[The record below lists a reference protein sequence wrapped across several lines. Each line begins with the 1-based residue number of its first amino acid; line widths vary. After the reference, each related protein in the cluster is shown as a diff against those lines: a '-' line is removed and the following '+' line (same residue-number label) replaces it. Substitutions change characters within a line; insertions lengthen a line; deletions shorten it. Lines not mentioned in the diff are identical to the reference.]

1 MAQAEAQF
9 VYRLQTVGGFGGKCD
24 QLNAYNVYL
33 GEPDFFAR
41 DLGGPLP
48 RPSRLGGG
56 DALPCVSAARR
67 RQRRTEGRNVWRLP
81 TRCLPLSTDVPD
93 RTRLPALAADA
104 PFTFPAIRKTSLPNG
119 LAIWTVQHR
128 TIPVQ
133 TMVLLVRV
141 GSSED
146 PDDRPGLASLTGD
159 MLDEGA
165 GDHGA
170 LELNE
175 ALARLGAQFDTE
187 VGPDATFLT
196 LTTLSRFRRRAF
208 ELMADIVARPQFSG
222 HEFDRV
228 RQLRANRL
236 RQLRDVPSAVADCTF
251 ASALYGSHR
260 YGHLA
265 IGTMSALEA
274 MTLPEVVA
282 FHQRQFAPSRAV
294 LVVVGD
300 APHDDIVAA
309 AEEAFSG
316 WTETASGGPPSNAA
330 ARVLQPPA
338 DPSSRLV
345 LVDRPGAAQ
354 SELRIGHLGVSRR
367 TPDYHALLLMNLVLG
382 GQFVSRLNMNLRE
395 HKGFTYGAR
404 SWFEF
409 RLGPGPFQMS
419 ASVQTEVSADA
430 IREALEEVRTMHG
443 DRPVTSDELDVAR
456 ASLTRGYPRNFETAD
471 QVARSVAQLA
481 LYELPDDYFAV
492 FVPRIN
498 ALELETVRAA
508 AERHLDADRL
518 LTVIV
523 GDRTKVLP
531 ALSVPGWANR
541 RWSRPRSPRRNL
553 AQPESVFPESNRP
566 LLWSGRLPSCTWPAG
581 VRACSGQSPCW
592 RRCLPARRS
601 GCC

>member
-1 MAQAEAQF
+1 
-9 VYRLQTVGGFGGKCD
+9 
-24 QLNAYNVYL
+24 
-33 GEPDFFAR
+33 
-41 DLGGPLP
+41 
-48 RPSRLGGG
+48 
-56 DALPCVSAARR
+56 
-67 RQRRTEGRNVWRLP
+67 
-81 TRCLPLSTDVPD
+81 VPD
-93 RTRLPALAADA
+93 RTQLPALTADA
-104 PFTFPAIRKTSLPNG
+104 PFTFPAIRKMSLPNG

-128 TIPVQ
+128 NIPVQ

-165 GDHGA
+165 GEYGA

-196 LTTLSRFRRRAF
+196 LTTLSRFKRRAF
-208 ELMADIVARPQFSG
+208 ELMADIIARPQFSE
-222 HEFDRV
+222 HEFERV

-236 RQLRDVPSAVADCTF
+236 RQLRDVASAVADRTF
-251 ASALYGSHR
+251 ASALYGSHP

-265 IGTMSALEA
+265 IGTMAALEA
-274 MTLPEVVA
+274 VTLPEVVA
-282 FHQRQFAPSRAV
+282 FHRRQFRPSRAV

-300 APHDDIVAA
+300 ASHEDIVGEAA
-309 AEEAFSG
+309 AAFG
-316 WTETASGGPPSNAA
+316 DWTEPAAGEPPSDAL

-338 DPSSRLV
+338 DPPSRLV
-345 LVDRPGAAQ
+345 LVDRTGAAQ

-367 TPDYHALLLMNLVLG
+367 TPDYHALLLLNLVLG

-430 IREALEEVRTMHG
+430 ISEALAEVRTMHG
-443 DRPVTSDELDVAR
+443 ERPVTGEELDVAR

-498 ALELETVRAA
+498 ALALETVRGA

-523 GDRTKVLP
+523 GDRAKVQP
-531 ALSVPGWANR
+531 TLSVLGLGEPT
-541 RWSRPRSPRRNL
+541 L
-553 AQPESVFPESNRP
+553 AEIS
-566 LLWSGRLPSCTWPAG
+566 
-581 VRACSGQSPCW
+581 
-592 RRCLPARRS
+592 
-601 GCC
+601 

>member
-1 MAQAEAQF
+1 M
-9 VYRLQTVGGFGGKCD
+9 
-24 QLNAYNVYL
+24 
-33 GEPDFFAR
+33 
-41 DLGGPLP
+41 
-48 RPSRLGGG
+48 
-56 DALPCVSAARR
+56 
-67 RQRRTEGRNVWRLP
+67 
-81 TRCLPLSTDVPD
+81 PD
-93 RTRLPALAADA
+93 RTRLPALAEDT
-104 PFTFPAIRKTSLPNG
+104 PFTFPAIRKASLPNG

-128 TIPVQ
+128 NIPVQ

-146 PDDRPGLASLTGD
+146 PDDRAGLASLTGD

-187 VGPDATFLT
+187 VSPDATFLT

-208 ELMADIVARPQFSG
+208 DLMADIVARPQFSE
-222 HEFDRV
+222 HEFERV

-236 RQLRDVPSAVADCTF
+236 RQLRDVPSAVADRTF
-251 ASALYGSHR
+251 ASALYGSHP

-265 IGTMSALEA
+265 IGTMTALEA
-274 MTLPEVVA
+274 VTLPEVVS
-282 FHQRQFAPSRAV
+282 FHRREFRPSRAV

-300 APHDDIVAA
+300 APHDDIVQS
-309 AEEAFSG
+309 AEAAFSG
-316 WTETASGGPPSNAA
+316 WAETAPNGQSPSVDTA
-330 ARVLQPPA
+330 ARVLRPPEE
-338 DPSSRLV
+338 PPSRLV

-367 TPDYHALLLMNLVLG
+367 TPDYHALLLLNLVLG

-430 IREALEEVRTMHG
+430 IREALAEVRTMHG

-498 ALELETVRAA
+498 ALELEAVRGA

-523 GDRTKVLP
+523 GDSAKVLP
-531 ALSVPGWANR
+531 TLPGLGLGEPTVAEI
-541 RWSRPRSPRRNL
+541 P
-553 AQPESVFPESNRP
+553 
-566 LLWSGRLPSCTWPAG
+566 
-581 VRACSGQSPCW
+581 
-592 RRCLPARRS
+592 
-601 GCC
+601 

>member
-1 MAQAEAQF
+1 LF
-9 VYRLQTVGGFGGKCD
+9 
-24 QLNAYNVYL
+24 
-33 GEPDFFAR
+33 
-41 DLGGPLP
+41 
-48 RPSRLGGG
+48 
-56 DALPCVSAARR
+56 
-67 RQRRTEGRNVWRLP
+67 
-81 TRCLPLSTDVPD
+81 TDVPD

-128 TIPVQ
+128 NIPVQ

-165 GDHGA
+165 GDLGA

-236 RQLRDVPSAVADCTF
+236 RQLRDVPSAVADRTF
-251 ASALYGSHR
+251 ASALYGSHP

-282 FHQRQFAPSRAV
+282 FHRRQFAPSRAV

-309 AEEAFSG
+309 AEEAFGG
-316 WTETASGGPPSNAA
+316 WTGSASSAPSLSSAA

-367 TPDYHALLLMNLVLG
+367 TPDYHALLLLNLVLG

-409 RLGPGPFQMS
+409 RLGRGPFQMS

-443 DRPVTSDELDVAR
+443 GRPVTSDELDVAR

-508 AERHLDADRL
+508 AESHLDADRL

-523 GDRTKVLP
+523 GDRAKVLP
-531 ALSVPGWANR
+531 GLSALGVG
-541 RWSRPRSPRRNL
+541 
-553 AQPESVFPESNRP
+553 E
-566 LLWSGRLPSCTWPAG
+566 PAL
-581 VRACSGQSPCW
+581 VETP
-592 RRCLPARRS
+592 
-601 GCC
+601 